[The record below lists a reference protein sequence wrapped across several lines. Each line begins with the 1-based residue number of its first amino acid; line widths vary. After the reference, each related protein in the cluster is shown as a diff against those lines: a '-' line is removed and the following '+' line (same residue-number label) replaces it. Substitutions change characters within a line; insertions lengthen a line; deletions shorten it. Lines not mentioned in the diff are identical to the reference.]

1 MRAIIFLIE
10 ILLSGDMS
18 INPIIMFMVGTIFV
32 GISVTTTFYLFSR
45 DYENTK
51 AVYAIMLLVSFL
63 SDNLFV
69 IEDYSSIGGFDLAA
83 FAVGIFPTGIYAV
96 LNTALILFLYYYCK
110 CSWII
115 RNKILL
121 VLSCIFLSSIDLLKG
136 SMTLHVMPIKIF
148 MLKILFSGLYSFLLF
163 IFVRL
168 CSKNFPIM
176 IRAYLYSL
184 GITLLVYG
192 ISPICCM
199 PSPNDGS
206 IYLTLWI
213 TNRII
218 LLYPLVNVMFI
229 LIVVYLCKSL
239 YIVKNRI
246 VLFIE
251 CLIFNGITI
260 LLPMLIF

>member
-10 ILLSGDMS
+10 NLLNGEMS

-45 DYENTK
+45 DYEKTK
-51 AVYAIMLLVSFL
+51 IVYAVMFLVTFL
-63 SDNLFV
+63 FDSLFV
-69 IEDYSSIGGFDLAA
+69 IEDHSSIGGFDWIA
-83 FAVGIFPTGIYAV
+83 FAVGVFSTGVYSV

-110 CSWII
+110 CSWMI

-136 SMTLHVMPIKIF
+136 PLALHSMPIKVAI
-148 MLKILFSGLYSFLLF
+148 LKILFGGLYGFLLF
-163 IFVRL
+163 IFIRL
-168 CSKNFPIM
+168 FSKNFPVM
-176 IRAYLYSL
+176 IRAYLYSW
-184 GITLLVYG
+184 GIAVLFYG
-192 ISPICCM
+192 ILPICCM
-199 PSPNDGS
+199 PSPNDDS

-213 TNRII
+213 ASRII

-246 VLFIE
+246 VLLIE
-251 CLIFNGITI
+251 CLIFNGLPI
-260 LLPMLIF
+260 LLPMLF